1 MVIFMVNKN
10 EIYEITIEDIGTEGQ
25 GIGHVDGEAVFV
37 KDTLPG
43 DKAVIKIIKAKKN
56 MAYGR
61 LMELVEA
68 SPARTEPKCCIS
80 RSCGGCTLQ
89 HMDYNEQLAFK
100 WNKVKNLLQRI
111 GGIEE
116 PEKLMEYVIDRGD
129 DSGIS
134 GKTDDSVNPEKT
146 DDSVNPEKTDD
157 LVNPEHKKLAYG
169 LKTPFHY
176 RNKMQFPVGRD
187 KEGKAVLGFYAGR
200 THSIIPL
207 TDCVIGHPVNK
218 GIIKAVMGY
227 MDKYKISVYDEEK
240 HTGLVRHVLTRVGF
254 HTGELMVCLVVNG
267 DEIPHAEELY
277 RNIEQAVDDFNNT
290 HVVEAGEGNLNIN
303 DNTIL
308 TECGTNSNLNVTDD
322 KAGRITFKSFM
333 ININKDKT
341 NRILGFSSKV
351 LRGEGFITDY
361 IGDIRF
367 SISPESFFQV
377 NPAMTE
383 KLYNKALEYARLTGG
398 EKVWDMY
405 CGIGSISLFLAQKAK
420 KVFGVEIVPQAIED
434 AEKNAALNG
443 LTNAEFFTGKAEE
456 VVPELYEKD
465 HDRYSADVVVVDP
478 PRKGCDEKLLDT
490 ICSMAPKRLVY
501 VSCDPATLARD
512 IKYLSEKGF
521 KLEKAAVYD
530 QFSHG
535 VHVETVALI
544 ERVRNAKDFIQIG
557 EKLCIMNI

>member
-1 MVIFMVNKN
+1 MVNKN
-10 EIYEITIEDIGTEGQ
+10 EIYEVTIEDIGTEGQ
-25 GIGHVDGEAVFV
+25 GIGHIDGEAVFV

-43 DKAVIKIIKAKKN
+43 DKAVVKIIKAKKT

-61 LMELVEA
+61 LMEIKVPSESRVNPLCDVA
-68 SPARTEPKCCIS
+68 

-89 HMDYNEQLAFK
+89 HMDYKAQLEFK
-100 WNKVKNLLQRI
+100 WNKVRELLKRV
-111 GGIEE
+111 GGIENPDE
-116 PEKLMEYVIDRGD
+116 LMEYVD
-129 DSGIS
+129 
-134 GKTDDSVNPEKT
+134 TDGTMHAEIRKC
-146 DDSVNPEKTDD
+146 
-157 LVNPEHKKLAYG
+157 AYG
-169 LKTPFHY
+169 LDEPYHY
-176 RNKMQFPVGRD
+176 RNKMQFPVGLD

-218 GIIKAVMGY
+218 EIIKAVKEY
-227 MDKYKISVYDEEK
+227 IDKYKVSVYDEEK
-240 HTGLVRHVLTRVGF
+240 NTGLIRHVLTRVGF

-267 DEIPHAEELY
+267 DDIPHAEELY
-277 RNIEQAVDDFNNT
+277 VNIVQAVDAYNKLQDT
-290 HVVEAGEGNLNIN
+290 VKKDLVE
-303 DNTIL
+303 
-308 TECGTNSNLNVTDD
+308 
-322 KAGRITFKSFM
+322 FKSFM

-341 NRILGFSSKV
+341 NRILGFSSRV

-383 KLYNKALEYARLTGG
+383 KLYNKALEYAGLTGD

-434 AEKNAALNG
+434 AEKNAELNG

-512 IKYLSEKGF
+512 IKYLSDKGF

-535 VHVETVALI
+535 VHVETVVLLNNKFAK
-544 ERVRNAKDFIQIG
+544 VKDFVQIG
-557 EKLCIMNI
+557 IDAEDYYRIKDSEKDTDE

>member
-1 MVIFMVNKN
+1 MVNKN
-10 EIYEITIEDIGTEGQ
+10 EIYEVTIEDIGTEGQ
-25 GIGHVDGEAVFV
+25 GIGHIDGEAVFV

-43 DKAVIKIIKAKKN
+43 DVAVVKIIKAKKT

-61 LMELVEA
+61 LMEIKVPSESRVKPLCDVA
-68 SPARTEPKCCIS
+68 

-89 HMDYNEQLAFK
+89 HMDYMAQLEFK
-100 WNKVKNLLQRI
+100 WNKVRELLKRV
-111 GGIEE
+111 GGIENPDE
-116 PEKLMEYVIDRGD
+116 LMEYVDVDGTIHTEIGKIDDGHKIINDNKVVDNDREMNNYKN
-129 DSGIS
+129 S
-134 GKTDDSVNPEKT
+134 
-146 DDSVNPEKTDD
+146 D
-157 LVNPEHKKLAYG
+157 LAKIRKFAYG
-169 LKTPFHY
+169 LSKPYHY
-176 RNKMQFPVGRD
+176 RNKMQFPVGLD

-218 GIIKAVMGY
+218 ELIKAVKEY
-227 MDKYKISVYDEEK
+227 IDKYKVSVYDEEK
-240 HTGLVRHVLTRVGF
+240 NTGLIRHVLTRVGF

-267 DEIPHAEELY
+267 DDIPHAEELY
-277 RNIEQAVDDFNNT
+277 GNIEKVVDDFNNT
-290 HVVEAGEGNLNIN
+290 HVAEASEDNLRINNNTVLTESETNNNLNIR
-303 DNTIL
+303 
-308 TECGTNSNLNVTDD
+308 DD
-322 KAGRITFKSFM
+322 KAGKITFKSFM

-351 LRGEGFITDY
+351 LRGDGFITDY

-383 KLYNKALEYARLTGG
+383 KLYNKALEYAGLTGG

-535 VHVETVALI
+535 VHVETVALL
-544 ERVRNAKDFIQIG
+544 N
-557 EKLCIMNI
+557 NNN

>member
-1 MVIFMVNKN
+1 MVNKN
-10 EIYEITIEDIGTEGQ
+10 EIYEVTIEDIGTEGQ
-25 GIGHVDGEAVFV
+25 GIGHIDGEAVFV

-43 DKAVIKIIKAKKN
+43 DVAVVKIIKAKKN

-61 LMELVEA
+61 LMEIKVPSESRVKPLCDVA
-68 SPARTEPKCCIS
+68 

-89 HMDYNEQLAFK
+89 HMDYMAQLEFK
-100 WNKVKNLLQRI
+100 WNKVRELLKRV
-111 GGIEE
+111 GGIENPDE
-116 PEKLMEYVIDRGD
+116 LMEYVDVDGTIHTEIGKIDDGHKIIND
-129 DSGIS
+129 DKVVDNDREMNNYKNS
-134 GKTDDSVNPEKT
+134 
-146 DDSVNPEKTDD
+146 D
-157 LVNPEHKKLAYG
+157 LAKIRKFAYG
-169 LKTPFHY
+169 LSKPYHY
-176 RNKMQFPVGRD
+176 RNKMQFPVGLD

-218 GIIKAVMGY
+218 EIIKAVKEY
-227 MDKYKISVYDEEK
+227 IDKYKVSVYDEEK
-240 HTGLVRHVLTRVGF
+240 NTGLIRHVLTRVGL

-267 DEIPHAEELY
+267 DDIPHAEELY
-277 RNIEQAVDDFNNT
+277 GNIEKVVDDFNNT
-290 HVVEAGEGNLNIN
+290 HVAEASEDNLRINNNTVLTESETNNNLNIR
-303 DNTIL
+303 
-308 TECGTNSNLNVTDD
+308 DD
-322 KAGRITFKSFM
+322 KAGKITFKSFM

-351 LRGEGFITDY
+351 LRGDGFITDY

-383 KLYNKALEYARLTGG
+383 KLYNKALEYAGLTGG

-535 VHVETVALI
+535 VHVETVALL
-544 ERVRNAKDFIQIG
+544 N
-557 EKLCIMNI
+557 NNN

>member
-1 MVIFMVNKN
+1 
-10 EIYEITIEDIGTEGQ
+10 
-25 GIGHVDGEAVFV
+25 
-37 KDTLPG
+37 
-43 DKAVIKIIKAKKN
+43 
-56 MAYGR
+56 
-61 LMELVEA
+61 
-68 SPARTEPKCCIS
+68 
-80 RSCGGCTLQ
+80 
-89 HMDYNEQLAFK
+89 MDYKAQLEFK
-100 WNKVKNLLQRI
+100 WNKVRELLKRV
-111 GGIEE
+111 GGIENPDE
-116 PEKLMEYVIDRGD
+116 LMEYVDVDGTIHAEIGKIDDGHKIIND
-129 DSGIS
+129 D
-134 GKTDDSVNPEKT
+134 KVVDNDREMNNYK
-146 DDSVNPEKTDD
+146 NFD
-157 LVNPEHKKLAYG
+157 LAKIRKFAYG
-169 LKTPFHY
+169 LSKPYHY
-176 RNKMQFPVGRD
+176 RNKMQFPVGLD

-218 GIIKAVMGY
+218 EIIKAVKEY
-227 MDKYKISVYDEEK
+227 IDKYKVSVYDEEK

-254 HTGELMVCLVVNG
+254 HTGEMMVCLVVNG
-267 DEIPHAEELY
+267 DDIPHAEELY
-277 RNIEQAVDDFNNT
+277 VNIVQAVDAYNKLQDT
-290 HVVEAGEGNLNIN
+290 VKKDLVE
-303 DNTIL
+303 
-308 TECGTNSNLNVTDD
+308 
-322 KAGRITFKSFM
+322 FKSFM

-341 NRILGFSSKV
+341 NRILGFSSRV

-383 KLYNKALEYARLTGG
+383 KLYNKALEYAGLTGD
-398 EKVWDMY
+398 EKVWDIY

-535 VHVETVALI
+535 VHVETIALI
-544 ERVRNAKDFIQIG
+544 ERVRNAKDFVQIG
-557 EKLCIMNI
+557 IDPGDYYRIKDEDN

>member
-1 MVIFMVNKN
+1 MINRYRIRKNGIAMVNKN
-10 EIYEITIEDIGTEGQ
+10 EIYEVTIEDIGTEGQ
-25 GIGHVDGEAVFV
+25 GIGHIDGEAVFV

-43 DKAVIKIIKAKKN
+43 DVAVVKIIKAKKT

-61 LMELVEA
+61 LMEIKMPSESRVKPLCDVA
-68 SPARTEPKCCIS
+68 

-89 HMDYNEQLAFK
+89 HMDYKAQLEFK
-100 WNKVKNLLQRI
+100 WNKVRELLKRV
-111 GGIEE
+111 GGIENPDE
-116 PEKLMEYVIDRGD
+116 LMEYVDSDGAVHAEIGKIDDGHKIIND
-129 DSGIS
+129 DEVVDNDREMNNYKNS
-134 GKTDDSVNPEKT
+134 
-146 DDSVNPEKTDD
+146 D
-157 LVNPEHKKLAYG
+157 LAKIRKFAYG
-169 LKTPFHY
+169 LSKPYHY
-176 RNKMQFPVGRD
+176 RNKMQFPVGLD

-218 GIIKAVMGY
+218 EIIKAVKEY
-227 MDKYKISVYDEEK
+227 IDKYKVSVYDEEK
-240 HTGLVRHVLTRVGF
+240 NTGLIRHVLTRVGF

-267 DEIPHAEELY
+267 EDIPHAEELY
-277 RNIEQAVDDFNNT
+277 GNIEKAVDEYNK
-290 HVVEAGEGNLNIN
+290 
-303 DNTIL
+303 
-308 TECGTNSNLNVTDD
+308 DD
-322 KAGRITFKSFM
+322 PAGRITFKSFM

-341 NRILGFSSKV
+341 NRILGFSSRV

-383 KLYNKALEYARLTGG
+383 KLYNKALEYAGLTGD

-434 AEKNAALNG
+434 AEKNAELNG

-478 PRKGCDEKLLDT
+478 PREGCDEKLLDT

-512 IKYLSEKGF
+512 IKYLSDKGF

-535 VHVETVALI
+535 VHVETVVLLNNKFAK
-544 ERVRNAKDFIQIG
+544 AKDFVQIG
-557 EKLCIMNI
+557 IDAEDYYKIKDAE

>member
-1 MVIFMVNKN
+1 MVNKN
-10 EIYEITIEDIGTEGQ
+10 EIYEVTIEDIGTEGQ
-25 GIGHVDGEAVFV
+25 GIGHIDGEAVFV

-43 DKAVIKIIKAKKN
+43 DVAVVKIIKAKKT

-61 LMELVEA
+61 LMEIKVPSESRVKPLCDVA
-68 SPARTEPKCCIS
+68 

-89 HMDYNEQLAFK
+89 HMDYMAQLEFK
-100 WNKVKNLLQRI
+100 WNKVRELLKRV
-111 GGIEE
+111 GGIENPDE
-116 PEKLMEYVIDRGD
+116 LMEYVDVDGTIHTEIGKIDDGHKIIND
-129 DSGIS
+129 DKVVDNDREMNNYKNS
-134 GKTDDSVNPEKT
+134 
-146 DDSVNPEKTDD
+146 D
-157 LVNPEHKKLAYG
+157 LAKIRKFAYG
-169 LKTPFHY
+169 LSKPYHY
-176 RNKMQFPVGRD
+176 RNKMQFPVGLD

-218 GIIKAVMGY
+218 EIIKAVKEY
-227 MDKYKISVYDEEK
+227 IDKYKVSVYDEEK
-240 HTGLVRHVLTRVGF
+240 NTGLIRHVLTRVGF

-267 DEIPHAEELY
+267 DDIPHAEELY
-277 RNIEQAVDDFNNT
+277 GNIEKVVDDFNNT
-290 HVVEAGEGNLNIN
+290 HVAEASEDNLRINNNTVLTESETNNNLNIR
-303 DNTIL
+303 
-308 TECGTNSNLNVTDD
+308 DD
-322 KAGRITFKSFM
+322 KAGKITFKSFM

-341 NRILGFSSKV
+341 NRILGFFSKV
-351 LRGEGFITDY
+351 LRGDGFITDY

-383 KLYNKALEYARLTGG
+383 KLYNKALEYAGLTGG

-512 IKYLSEKGF
+512 IKYLSEKGI

-535 VHVETVALI
+535 VHVETVALL
-544 ERVRNAKDFIQIG
+544 N
-557 EKLCIMNI
+557 NNN

>member
-1 MVIFMVNKN
+1 MVNKN

-68 SPARTEPKCCIS
+68 SPARTEPKCSIS

-134 GKTDDSVNPEKT
+134 GKTDDSVNPE
-146 DDSVNPEKTDD
+146 
-157 LVNPEHKKLAYG
+157 HKKLAYG

-207 TDCVIGHPVNK
+207 TDCVIGHSVNK

-557 EKLCIMNI
+557 VDAEAYYRIKDSEKKTE